1 MPYSVSPGSGS
12 GPAWAGH
19 SQPPFAND
27 APEPTR
33 LLSTTVTSCPSRR
46 R

>member
-27 APEPTR
+27 APLPMR
-33 LLSTTVTSCPSRR
+33 LLSTTVTSNSRR
-46 R
+46 RR